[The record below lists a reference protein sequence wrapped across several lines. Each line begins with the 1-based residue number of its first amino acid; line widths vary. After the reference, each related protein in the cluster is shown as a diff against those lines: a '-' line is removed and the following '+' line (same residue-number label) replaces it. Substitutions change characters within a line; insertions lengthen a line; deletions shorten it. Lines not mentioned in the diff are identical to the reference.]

1 MSRLTRVLCVH
12 EDRMRLNTRKQI
24 LENAGFS
31 VSWSGKGI
39 DGLLQ
44 FRAFTPHLVVL
55 DYELP
60 DMAGDVIARA
70 MKRIDAR
77 VPLLMFVPNVFLP
90 PTAIAAADAW
100 LLKGDSPELLLAK
113 IHELLGNT
121 NAMAA

>member
-1 MSRLTRVLCVH
+1 MARLTRVLCVH

-24 LENAGFS
+24 LENAGFN
-31 VSWSGKGI
+31 VSWTGTGL

-44 FRAFTPHLVVL
+44 FRVFTPDIVVL

-60 DMAGDVIARA
+60 DITGDVIARG
-70 MKRIDAR
+70 MKHIKAR
-77 VPLLMFVPNVFLP
+77 VPLLMFVPNIFLP
-90 PTAIAAADAW
+90 AAAIASADAW

-113 IHELLGNT
+113 IRELLGNK